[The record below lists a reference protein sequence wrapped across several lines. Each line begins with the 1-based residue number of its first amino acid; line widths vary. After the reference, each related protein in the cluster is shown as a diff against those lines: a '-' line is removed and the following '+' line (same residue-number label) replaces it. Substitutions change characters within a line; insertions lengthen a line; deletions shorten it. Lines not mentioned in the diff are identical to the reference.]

1 MKINGELILKINVVH
16 FLAVLC
22 LVLFTTDIY
31 SQSYLGLNDSY
42 AAILSERGQT
52 YDAWS
57 MSMGNAYSTF
67 GNSYTAILFNPAT
80 LATAE
85 KTTFTTSVGLNL
97 YRNTTNY
104 LSTETSSLKT
114 QTNLSQFGLV
124 LPFKSDS
131 TGRTFALS
139 LGYNQSKDFN
149 RIVEFEGYNANGS
162 FVNDLVLDGK
172 NIARNLL
179 LSYPYNDPVSGEYF
193 EDRTILNNNLQQKGS
208 LINDGG
214 LYNWSAGASY
224 EFAYNVFFGAS
235 VNYAIG
241 TLQSNREISET
252 DINDF
257 YSLTTTTIPDSSLTA
272 GFESFRFNDVVDW
285 SYNGWDARF
294 GLLYKFF
301 DFIRIGGSVKLP
313 TTFVIS
319 EDHYFNGES
328 NFSTGYTKTLDVPVV
343 SSKYEITSPFEFTAA
358 ASVNIWFITGAAEVS
373 YTDYTQMRFSGD
385 EDPPVYAEINKQIL
399 EKYTQVFNLR
409 AGAEFRL
416 PFTGLSA
423 RAGFMYNPSPLA
435 NTPTEYDRKILN
447 AGLGISSGEG
457 DFEFHVTYSRSWWD
471 EPGEGFGPN
480 VPPVDQSIKID
491 NIMTSFT
498 VRF

>member
-1 MKINGELILKINVVH
+1 MKIYLVH
-16 FLAVLC
+16 ILAVLFV
-22 LVLFTTDIY
+22 VLLTSDLY
-31 SQSYLGLNDSY
+31 SQNYLGLNDGY
-42 AAILSERGQT
+42 AAILSERGQS

-67 GNSYTAILFNPAT
+67 GNSYTATLFNPAT

-85 KTTFTTSVGLNL
+85 KLTLTTSVGLNL

-124 LPFKSDS
+124 YPIKSDS
-131 TGRTFALS
+131 SGRTFALS

-149 RIVEFEGYNANGS
+149 RIIEFTGYNSTGS
-162 FVNDLVLDGK
+162 FVNDLVVDGK

-179 LSYPYNDPVSGEYF
+179 LSYPYDDPNSGQYF
-193 EDRTILNNNLQQKGS
+193 EDRTILNSNLQQSGS

-235 VNYAIG
+235 VNYTIG
-241 TLQSNREISET
+241 TLQSNREFRET
-252 DINDF
+252 DINDA
-257 YSLTTTTIPDSSLTA
+257 YSLATNTIPDSNLTA
-272 GFESFRFNDVVDW
+272 GFDSYYLNDVVDW
-285 SYNGWDARF
+285 SYNGWDGRF

-301 DFIRIGGSVKLP
+301 DFIRLGGSVKLP
-313 TTFVIS
+313 TTFVII
-319 EDHYFNGES
+319 EDHYFSGQS
-328 NFSTGYTKTLDVPVV
+328 NFSTGYTKTLDNPVI
-343 SSKYEITSPFEFTAA
+343 SSEYTITSPFEFTAA
-358 ASVNIWFITGAAEVS
+358 ASVNLWFITAAAEAS

-385 EDPPVYAEINKQIL
+385 IDPTITAEINKQIL
-399 EKYTQVFNLR
+399 TKYTQVFNLR

-435 NTPTEYDRKILN
+435 NTPTEYDRKIFN

-457 DFEFHVTYSRSWWD
+457 DFEFNVTYSRSWWD

-480 VPPVDQSIKID
+480 VPPVDQSIRID
-491 NIMTSFT
+491 NVMTSFT

>member
-1 MKINGELILKINVVH
+1 MKINLVH

-22 LVLFTTDIY
+22 VVLLTINLY
-31 SQSYLGLNDSY
+31 SQNYLGLNDGY
-42 AAILSERGQT
+42 AAILSERGQS

-67 GNSYTAILFNPAT
+67 GNSYTATLFNPAT

-85 KTTFTTSVGLNL
+85 KLTLTTSVGLNL

-124 LPFKSDS
+124 YPIKSDS
-131 TGRTFALS
+131 SGRTFALS

-149 RIVEFEGYNANGS
+149 RIVEFQGYNSNGS
-162 FVNDLVLDGK
+162 FVNDLVVDGK
-172 NIARNLL
+172 SIAQNLL
-179 LSYPYNDPVSGEYF
+179 LSYPYFDPTSGQYF
-193 EDRTILNNNLQQKGS
+193 EDRTILNNNLQQSGS
-208 LINDGG
+208 LISDGG

-235 VNYAIG
+235 VNYTIG
-241 TLQSNREISET
+241 TLQSNREFRET
-252 DINDF
+252 DINDV
-257 YSLTTTTIPDSSLTA
+257 YSLATTTIPDSNLTA
-272 GFESFRFNDVVDW
+272 GFDSYYLNDVVDW
-285 SYNGWDARF
+285 SYNGWDGRF

-301 DFIRIGGSVKLP
+301 DFIRLGGSVKLP
-313 TTFVIS
+313 TTFVIT
-319 EDHYFNGES
+319 EDHYFSGRS
-328 NFSTGYTKTLDVPVV
+328 NFATGYTKTLDAPVV
-343 SSKYEITSPFEFTAA
+343 TSEYKITSPFEFTAA
-358 ASVNIWFITGAAEVS
+358 ASVNLWFVTAAAEVS

-385 EDPPVYAEINKQIL
+385 IDPTITAAINKQIL
-399 EKYTQVFNLR
+399 TKYTQVFNLR
-409 AGAEFRL
+409 GGAEFRL

-435 NTPTEYDRKILN
+435 DTPMEYDRKIFN

-457 DFEFHVTYSRSWWD
+457 DFEFNVTYSRSWWD

-480 VPPVDQSIKID
+480 VPAIDQAIRID
-491 NIMTSFT
+491 NVMTSFT

>member
-1 MKINGELILKINVVH
+1 MKKILV
-16 FLAVLC
+16 FFFTVLQI
-22 LVLFTTDIY
+22 LFFTNESF
-31 SQSYLGLNDSY
+31 SQNYLGLNDGY
-42 AAILSERGQT
+42 AAILSERGHS

-67 GNSYTAILFNPAT
+67 GNSYTATLFNPAT

-85 KTTFTTSVGLNL
+85 KVTFTTSVGLNL
-97 YRNTTNY
+97 HRNTTTY
-104 LSTETSSLKT
+104 LSNEVPSLKT

-124 LPFKSDS
+124 YPIKSDS
-131 TGRTFALS
+131 SGRTFALS
-139 LGYNQSKDFN
+139 LGYNQTKDFN

-162 FVNDLVLDGK
+162 FVNDLVVDGK

-179 LSYPYNDPVSGEYF
+179 LGYPYNDPVSGEYF

-214 LYNWSAGASY
+214 INNWSAGASY

-235 VNYAIG
+235 VNYTIG
-241 TLQSNREISET
+241 TLQSNREFQET
-252 DINDF
+252 DINDV
-257 YSLTTTTIPDSSLTA
+257 YTSAIRTIPDSSLTA
-272 GFESFRFNDVVDW
+272 GFESFYLNDVVDW
-285 SYNGWDARF
+285 SYNGWDGRF

-313 TTFVIS
+313 TTFVII
-319 EDHYFNGES
+319 EDHYFSGQS
-328 NFSTGYTKTLDVPVV
+328 NFSTGYTKSLNTPVV
-343 SSKYEITSPFEFTAA
+343 TSEYTITSPFEFTAA
-358 ASVNIWFITGAAEVS
+358 ASVNFFFVTAAAEVS
-373 YTDYTQMRFSGD
+373 YIDYTQMRFSGD
-385 EDPPVYAEINKQIL
+385 IDPPITAAINKQIL

-409 AGAEFRL
+409 AGGEFRL

-435 NTPTEYDRKILN
+435 DTPMEYDRKIFN

-457 DFEFHVTYSRSWWD
+457 DLEFNVTYSRSWWD

-480 VPPVDQSIKID
+480 VPAIDQSIRID
-491 NIMTSFT
+491 NIMASFT
-498 VRF
+498 VRFN

>member
-1 MKINGELILKINVVH
+1 MKKILVFFFI
-16 FLAVLC
+16 VLQI
-22 LVLFTTDIY
+22 LFFTSESI
-31 SQSYLGLNDSY
+31 SQSYLGLNDGY

-67 GNSYTAILFNPAT
+67 GNSYTATLFNPAT

-85 KTTFTTSVGLNL
+85 KITFTTSVGLNL

-104 LSTETSSLKT
+104 LSNEVSSLKT

-124 LPFKSDS
+124 YPIKSDS
-131 TGRTFALS
+131 SGRTFALS
-139 LGYNQSKDFN
+139 LGYNQTKDFN

-162 FVNDLVLDGK
+162 FVNDLVVDGK

-179 LSYPYNDPVSGEYF
+179 LGYPYNDPVSGQYF
-193 EDRTILNNNLQQKGS
+193 EDRTILKNNLQQKGS

-214 LYNWSAGASY
+214 INNWSAGASY

-235 VNYAIG
+235 INYAIG
-241 TLQSNREISET
+241 TLQSNREFSET

-257 YSLTTTTIPDSSLTA
+257 YSLATITITDSNLTA
-272 GFESFRFNDVVDW
+272 GFESFYLNDVVDW
-285 SYNGWDARF
+285 SYNGWDGRF

-313 TTFVIS
+313 TTFVIV
-319 EDHYFNGES
+319 EDHYFNGQS
-328 NFSTGYTKTLDVPVV
+328 NFSTGYTKTLNTPVV
-343 SSKYEITSPFEFTAA
+343 TSEYTITTPFEFTAA
-358 ASVNIWFITGAAEVS
+358 ASVNFFFVTAAAEVS

-385 EDPPVYAEINKQIL
+385 IDPPITAAINKLIL

-409 AGAEFRL
+409 AGGEFRL

-435 NTPTEYDRKILN
+435 DTPMEYDRKILN
-447 AGLGISSGEG
+447 AGLGISSGDG
-457 DFEFHVTYSRSWWD
+457 DLELNVTYSRSWWD

-480 VPPVDQSIKID
+480 VPAIDQSIKID
-491 NIMTSFT
+491 NIMASFT
-498 VRF
+498 VRFN

>member
-1 MKINGELILKINVVH
+1 MKINLVH
-16 FLAVLC
+16 FLAVLYV
-22 LVLFTTDIY
+22 VLLSSDLY
-31 SQSYLGLNDSY
+31 SQNYLGLNDGY
-42 AAILSERGQT
+42 AAILSERGQS

-67 GNSYTAILFNPAT
+67 GNSYTATLFNPAT

-85 KTTFTTSVGLNL
+85 KLTLTTSVGLNL

-124 LPFKSDS
+124 YPIKSDS
-131 TGRTFALS
+131 SGRTFALS

-149 RIVEFEGYNANGS
+149 RIVEFQGYNSTGS
-162 FVNDLVLDGK
+162 FVNDLVVDGK

-179 LSYPYNDPVSGEYF
+179 LSYPYFDPTSGQYF
-193 EDRTILNNNLQQKGS
+193 EDRTILNNNLQQNGS
-208 LINDGG
+208 LISDGG

-224 EFAYNVFFGAS
+224 EFAHNVFFGAS
-235 VNYAIG
+235 VNYTIG
-241 TLQSNREISET
+241 TLQSNREFTET
-252 DINDF
+252 DVNNV
-257 YSLTTTTIPDSSLTA
+257 YSLTTTTIPDSNLTA
-272 GFESFRFNDVVDW
+272 GFDSYYLNDVVDW
-285 SYNGWDARF
+285 SYNGWDGRF

-301 DFIRIGGSVKLP
+301 DFIRLGGSVKLP
-313 TTFVIS
+313 TTFVIV
-319 EDHYFNGES
+319 EDHYFSGQS
-328 NFSTGYTKTLDVPVV
+328 NFATGYTKTLDNPVI
-343 SSKYEITSPFEFTAA
+343 SSEYKITSPFEFTAA
-358 ASVNIWFITGAAEVS
+358 ASVNVWFVTAAAEVS

-385 EDPPVYAEINKQIL
+385 IDPTITAAINKQIL
-399 EKYTQVFNLR
+399 TKYTQVFNLR
-409 AGAEFRL
+409 GGAEFRL

-435 NTPTEYDRKILN
+435 DTPMEYDRKIFN

-457 DFEFHVTYSRSWWD
+457 DFEFNVTYSRSWWD

-480 VPPVDQSIKID
+480 VPPVDQAIRID
-491 NIMTSFT
+491 NVMTSFT

>member
-1 MKINGELILKINVVH
+1 MKINVVH
-16 FLAVLC
+16 FIAVLFI
-22 LVLFTTDIY
+22 LIFSRDIY
-31 SQSYLGLNDSY
+31 SQNYLGLNDGY
-42 AAILSERGQT
+42 AAILSERGQS

-67 GNSYTAILFNPAT
+67 GKSYTATLFNPAT
-80 LATAE
+80 LATAD
-85 KTTFTTSVGLNL
+85 KLTLTTSVGANL

-104 LSTETSSLKT
+104 ISNETSSLKT
-114 QTNLSQFGLV
+114 QTNFSQFGLV
-124 LPFKSDS
+124 YPIKSDS
-131 TGRTFALS
+131 SGRTFALS
-139 LGYNQSKDFN
+139 LGYNNSKDFN
-149 RIVEFEGYNANGS
+149 RIVEFEGFNPTGS
-162 FVNDLVLDGK
+162 FVNDLASNGK
-172 NIARNLL
+172 EIARNLL
-179 LSYPYNDPVSGEYF
+179 LSYPYYDPTSGEYF

-208 LINDGG
+208 LINEGG
-214 LYNWSAGASY
+214 INNWSAGAAY
-224 EFAYNVFFGAS
+224 EFANNVFFGAS

-241 TLQSNREISET
+241 RLQSNREFSES
-252 DINDF
+252 DVNDV
-257 YSLTTTTIPDSSLTA
+257 YTSTIQTVPDAPLST
-272 GFESFRFNDVVDW
+272 GFDSYYLNDVVDW

-301 DFIRIGGSVKLP
+301 DFIALGGSVKLP
-313 TTFVIS
+313 TTFMIS
-319 EDHYFNGES
+319 EDHYFNGETI
-328 NFSTGYTKTLDVPVV
+328 FSSGYTAKLDVPVI
-343 SSKYEITSPFEFTAA
+343 SSDYTITSPFEFTAA
-358 ASVNIWFITGAAEVS
+358 ASVNIFFITGAAEVS

-385 EDPPVYAEINKQIL
+385 AELPVYADINKLIL

-435 NTPTEYDRKILN
+435 DTPTEYDRKIFN

-480 VPPVDQSIKID
+480 IPPIDQSIRID

-498 VRF
+498 VRFN

>member
-1 MKINGELILKINVVH
+1 MKINLVH
-16 FLAVLC
+16 FLAVLYI
-22 LVLFTTDIY
+22 VLLTSDLY
-31 SQSYLGLNDSY
+31 SQNYLGLNDGY
-42 AAILSERGQT
+42 AAILSERGQS

-67 GNSYTAILFNPAT
+67 GNSYTATLFNPAT

-85 KTTFTTSVGLNL
+85 KLTVTTSVGLNL

-124 LPFKSDS
+124 YPIKSDS
-131 TGRTFALS
+131 SGRTFALS

-149 RIVEFEGYNANGS
+149 RIIEFTGYNSSGS
-162 FVNDLVLDGK
+162 FVNDLVVDGK

-179 LSYPYNDPVSGEYF
+179 LSYPYYDPISGQYF
-193 EDRTILNNNLQQKGS
+193 EDRTILNSNLQQSGS
-208 LINDGG
+208 LISDGG

-224 EFAYNVFFGAS
+224 EFAHNVFFGAS
-235 VNYAIG
+235 ANYTIG
-241 TLQSNREISET
+241 TLQSNREFRET
-252 DINDF
+252 DINDV
-257 YSLTTTTIPDSSLTA
+257 YSLATTTIPDSNLTA
-272 GFESFRFNDVVDW
+272 GFDSYYINDVVDW
-285 SYNGWDARF
+285 SYNGWDGRF

-301 DFIRIGGSVKLP
+301 DFIRLGGSVKLP
-313 TTFVIS
+313 TTFVIT
-319 EDHYFNGES
+319 EDHYFSGQS
-328 NFSTGYTKTLDVPVV
+328 NFSTGYTKTLDNPVI
-343 SSKYEITSPFEFTAA
+343 SSEYTITSPFEFTAA
-358 ASVNIWFITGAAEVS
+358 ASVNLWFITAAAEAS

-385 EDPPVYAEINKQIL
+385 IDPTISAEINKQIL
-399 EKYTQVFNLR
+399 TKYTQVFNLR

-435 NTPTEYDRKILN
+435 DTPTEYDRKIFN

-457 DFEFHVTYSRSWWD
+457 DFEFNVTYSRSWWD
-471 EPGEGFGPN
+471 EPGEGFGLN
-480 VPPVDQSIKID
+480 VPPVDQSIRID
-491 NIMTSFT
+491 NVMTSFT